1 MQFQFARRFF
11 ILARETASRRSIDD
25 ERPHGHRWH
34 EHCGRYG
41 LPHAPGKH
49 HASHHALTVHGLPRP
64 TPIIGPMASHS
75 IHDACFAT
83 SARRG
88 GRRFTMS
95 ARHNPVDDALDAS
108 FPASDPPSHASPLA
122 AVPLDATTDIPATL
136 ALYRIVEGHR
146 KGTSLAKMIGRT
158 EHHWASPEMG
168 LIRMATSIPLA
179 ILDYLVELE
188 GRTPHAHVLVTVRIP
203 CSAVSILN
211 EYPTGWDQVPCGRDV
226 RAAGDAW
233 TAEARCLGLRV
244 PSVTCAGEGNVLLN
258 PAHPTAGCIDSF
270 TMSAFRLDPRLRT

>member
-1 MQFQFARRFF
+1 MRTGPYGIDGTNIAHEYCAR
-11 ILARETASRRSIDD
+11 ILRTNIATEWSPHASIRRRHVPHRLVAIRRNRESAWSRNASPDRPVCRSRRK
-25 ERPHGHRWH
+25 R
-34 EHCGRYG
+34 
-41 LPHAPGKH
+41 A
-49 HASHHALTVHGLPRP
+49 
-64 TPIIGPMASHS
+64 
-75 IHDACFAT
+75 
-83 SARRG
+83 
-88 GRRFTMS
+88 MS

-122 AVPLDATTDIPATL
+122 AVPLDATTEVPATL

-146 KGTSLAKMIGRT
+146 KDASLAKMIGRT
-158 EHHWASPEMG
+158 ENHWASPEMG
-168 LIRMATSIPLA
+168 LLRMATSIPLA
-179 ILDYLVELE
+179 VLDYLVELE

-211 EYPTGWDQVPCGRDV
+211 EYPIGWDVLPCRRDV

-233 TAEARCLGLRV
+233 TAEARCLALRV